1 MRIHLLS
8 DLHNEFS
15 AYIPS
20 VVDADIVILAGDID
34 VKARGVEWAK
44 QAFQIP
50 VLYVLGNHEYY
61 RGHMTRTQEKIR
73 SACLGSHVQVLERD
87 TVVIG
92 GTRFL
97 GATMWTDFS
106 ATSNKSLASIT
117 AQSLMNDYRQIR
129 AGENFR
135 RIKPGDLAVEALKT
149 RDWLLNKLSEPFS
162 GPTVVITHHA
172 PILRSLAESPHA
184 GSHLDAAYANE
195 WLDLMGGERVAVW
208 VHGHSHTAVDYH
220 EAGTRIVCNPRGYPN
235 ENTGFDQDLIVH
247 I

>member
-15 AYIPS
+15 TYIPS
-20 VVDADIVILAGDID
+20 IVDADMVILAGNID

-44 QAFQIP
+44 QAFKIP

-61 RGHMTRTQEKIR
+61 RGHMPRTLGKMR
-73 SACLGSHVQVLERD
+73 TACLASHVQVLERD

-106 ATSNKSLASIT
+106 ATSNKPLASIT
-117 AQSLMNDYRQIR
+117 AQSLINDYRQIR
-129 AGENFR
+129 AGANFR
-135 RIKPGDLAVEALKT
+135 RIKPGDLAAEALKT
-149 RDWLLNKLSEPFS
+149 RDWLLNKLAEPFS
-162 GPTVVITHHA
+162 GPTVVIMHHA
-172 PILRSLAESPHA
+172 PLLRSLAESPHS

-195 WLDLMGGERVAVW
+195 WLDLMGDERVAVW